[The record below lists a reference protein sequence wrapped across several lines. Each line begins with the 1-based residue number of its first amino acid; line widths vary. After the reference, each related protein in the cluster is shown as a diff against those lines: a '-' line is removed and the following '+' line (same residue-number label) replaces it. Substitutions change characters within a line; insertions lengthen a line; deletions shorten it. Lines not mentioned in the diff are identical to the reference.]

1 MHANLT
7 ECHDSGRGNSKKG
20 IVSKDVFI
28 ISSKKNIMEEIT
40 IDSGYLSQYI
50 I

>member
-28 ISSKKNIMEEIT
+28 ISSKKKNYH
-40 IDSGYLSQYI
+40 GRNNH
-50 I
+50 